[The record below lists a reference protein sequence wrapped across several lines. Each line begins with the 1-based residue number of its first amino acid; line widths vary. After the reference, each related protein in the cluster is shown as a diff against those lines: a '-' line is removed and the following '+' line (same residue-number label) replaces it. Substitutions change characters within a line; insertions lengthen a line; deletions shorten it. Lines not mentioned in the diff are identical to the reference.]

1 VISKIEVLT
10 AQEPVGD
17 FKDILG
23 DFLELVVILKSFLV
37 IARSFWRTLLSR
49 NSG

>member
-1 VISKIEVLT
+1 MISKLEVLT

-23 DFLELVVILKSFLV
+23 DVLELVVILKSFL
-37 IARSFWRTLLSR
+37 AFRLLIVVFLS
-49 NSG
+49 